1 MRRGDRRGDGGG
13 TSAGPPRAGGRH
25 QQAEDHGADTRRD
38 PGTIPLQRADPEGGA
53 PPSPAPTPTPGGR
66 AQRRRKKQK
75 PLWRRVLLWGSAS
88 LAFLIVAV
96 ALGVYLYVEHL
107 NGNLERRELNLGNS
121 QVERSRPNAD
131 GQVPL
136 NILLLGSDSREG
148 AANAELGGGGDGGQR
163 ADVQILMHA
172 SADRSNV
179 TLISIPRDT
188 MVSIPEC
195 TDPDTGETYP
205 ALTKAA
211 INSSLGHGGPGC
223 TVATWEELTGIP
235 IDHFMML
242 DFAGV
247 VSMADAVGGVPV
259 CVSTNI
265 TDPDSHLRLPAGD
278 NIVQGEEALQW
289 LRTRHAFGD
298 GSDVG
303 RTRAQQMYLSNMVDE
318 LQNSTSLTNPGQLM
332 DLAEAATNALTVD
345 HGLGSVQN
353 LYDLGQDLRS
363 IPGDRMNS
371 VTLPWLPDPDDEN
384 RIVPDMAE
392 AEALFALVRDDIP
405 LDDQDA
411 APAEPDPEASGEATP
426 DPEDSIPVAVRNGT
440 GADGQIPVDGRAS
453 VITEALQGL
462 GFTQAATDA
471 TMSSEVTTRVL
482 YADAADKA
490 NAQAVAGALGLP
502 GSAVRISTSVEQVT
516 LIIGADWREGTEFT
530 APTEEPPADGSGG
543 TDGGGEEG
551 GGQAVDEED
560 ILSGADSDTCMDVNP
575 LPMYTW

>member
-1 MRRGDRRGDGGG
+1 MRRGGMRGDDDGGS
-13 TSAGPPRAGGRH
+13 SAGSARAAAR
-25 QQAEDHGADTRRD
+25 ARNEDLHRD
-38 PGTIPLQRADPEGGA
+38 QGTVPLQRAAPDARPGGP
-53 PPSPAPTPTPGGR
+53 PPSPAPATGGR
-66 AQRRRKKQK
+66 AQRRRKKPK
-75 PLWRRVLLWGSAS
+75 PRWRRALVWGSGA
-88 LAFLIVAV
+88 LAFVVLAVAV
-96 ALGVYLYVEHL
+96 GAYLYIRHL
-107 NGNLERRELNLGNS
+107 NGNLDKEELNLGNS
-121 QVERSRPNAD
+121 QVERSQPNAA
-131 GQVPL
+131 GQTPL

-148 AANAELGGGGDGGQR
+148 AENAALGGGGDGGQR

-195 TDPDTGETYP
+195 TDPETGEVYP
-205 ALTKAA
+205 AVTKAA

-259 CVSTNI
+259 CVDKNI
-265 TDPDSHLRLPAGD
+265 DDPDSHLRLPAGES
-278 NIVQGEEALQW
+278 VVEGEQALQW

-303 RTRAQQMYLSNMVDE
+303 RTKAQQMYLSNMVDE
-318 LQNSTSLTNPGQLM
+318 LQNSTSLTNTGQLM

-345 HGLGSVQN
+345 HGLGSVQK

-363 IPGDRMNS
+363 VPGDRMNS

-384 RIVPDMAE
+384 RIVPDTAE

-411 APAEPDPEASGEATP
+411 APAESGADTSAEATA
-426 DPEDSIPVAVRNGT
+426 DPEDAIPVAVRNGT
-440 GADGQIPVDGRAS
+440 GADGQVPVDGRAA
-453 VITEALQGL
+453 VITDHLLSL

-471 TMSSEVTTRVL
+471 TMSSEVTSRVL
-482 YADAADKA
+482 YADEADKP
-490 NAQAVAGALGLP
+490 NAQAVAEALGLP
-502 GSAVRISTSVEQVT
+502 GSAVRISTSVDQVT
-516 LIIGADWREGTEFT
+516 LIIGADWREGTEFVPPSE
-530 APTEEPPADGSGG
+530 APAPDDGGSGTGEGSGG
-543 TDGGGEEG
+543 DG

-560 ILSGADSDTCMDVNP
+560 ILSGADSDTCMEVNP

>member
-1 MRRGDRRGDGGG
+1 MRGDDDGGS
-13 TSAGPPRAGGRH
+13 SAGSAH
-25 QQAEDHGADTRRD
+25 AAERGWDEDLHRD
-38 PGTIPLQRADPEGGA
+38 QGTVPLQRAAPDARPGGA
-53 PPSPAPTPTPGGR
+53 PPSPAPATGGR
-66 AQRRRKKQK
+66 AQRRRKKPK
-75 PLWRRVLLWGSAS
+75 PRWRRVLVWVAGS
-88 LAFLIVAV
+88 LAFVVLAVAV
-96 ALGVYLYVEHL
+96 GAYLYIRHL
-107 NGNLERRELNLGNS
+107 NGNLDKEELNLGNS
-121 QVERSRPNAD
+121 QVERSRPNAA
-131 GQVPL
+131 GQTPL

-148 AANAELGGGGDGGQR
+148 AENAALGGGGDGGQR

-195 TDPDTGETYP
+195 TDPETGEVYP
-205 ALTKAA
+205 AVTKAA

-259 CVSTNI
+259 CVDKNI
-265 TDPDSHLRLPAGD
+265 ADPDSHLRLPAGES
-278 NIVQGEEALQW
+278 VVEGEQALQW

-303 RTRAQQMYLSNMVDE
+303 RTKAQQMYLSNMVDE
-318 LQNSTSLTNPGQLM
+318 LQGSTSLTNTGQLM

-345 HGLGSVQN
+345 HGLGSVQK
-353 LYDLGQDLRS
+353 LYDLGQDLRAV
-363 IPGDRMNS
+363 PGDRMNS

-384 RIVPDMAE
+384 RIIPDLAE

-411 APAEPDPEASGEATP
+411 APAEPDADASAEATA
-426 DPEDSIPVAVRNGT
+426 DPEDTIPVAVRNGT
-440 GADGQIPVDGRAS
+440 GADGQVPVDGRAA
-453 VITEALQGL
+453 VITDHLLSL

-471 TMSSEVTTRVL
+471 TMSSEVTSRVL
-482 YADAADKA
+482 YADEADKP
-490 NAQAVAGALGLP
+490 NAQAVAEALGLP
-502 GSAVRISTSVEQVT
+502 GSAVRISTSVDQVT
-516 LIIGADWREGTEFT
+516 LIIGADWREGTEFVPPSE
-530 APTEEPPADGSGG
+530 APAPDGGSGDGGSGG
-543 TDGGGEEG
+543 EASG

-560 ILSGADSDTCMDVNP
+560 ILSGADSDTCMEVNP

>member
-1 MRRGDRRGDGGG
+1 MRGDDDGGS
-13 TSAGPPRAGGRH
+13 SAGSARAAAR
-25 QQAEDHGADTRRD
+25 ARNEDLHRD
-38 PGTIPLQRADPEGGA
+38 QGTVPLQRAAPDARPGGP
-53 PPSPAPTPTPGGR
+53 PPSPAPATGGR
-66 AQRRRKKQK
+66 AQRRRKKPK
-75 PLWRRVLLWGSAS
+75 PRWRRALVWGSGA
-88 LAFLIVAV
+88 LAFVVLAVAV
-96 ALGVYLYVEHL
+96 GAYLYIRHL
-107 NGNLERRELNLGNS
+107 NGNLDKEELNLGNS
-121 QVERSRPNAD
+121 QVERSQPNAA
-131 GQVPL
+131 GQTPL

-148 AANAELGGGGDGGQR
+148 AENAALGGGGDGGQR

-195 TDPDTGETYP
+195 TDPETGEVYP
-205 ALTKAA
+205 AVTKAA

-259 CVSTNI
+259 CVDKNI
-265 TDPDSHLRLPAGD
+265 ADPDSHLRLPAGES
-278 NIVQGEEALQW
+278 VVEGEQALQW

-303 RTRAQQMYLSNMVDE
+303 RTKAQQMYLSNMVDE
-318 LQNSTSLTNPGQLM
+318 LQNSTSLTNAGQLM

-345 HGLGSVQN
+345 HGLGSVQK

-363 IPGDRMNS
+363 VPGDRMNS

-384 RIVPDMAE
+384 RIVPDTAE

-411 APAEPDPEASGEATP
+411 APAESGADASAEATA
-426 DPEDSIPVAVRNGT
+426 DPEDAIPVAVRNGT
-440 GADGQIPVDGRAS
+440 GADGQVPVDGRAA
-453 VITEALQGL
+453 VITDHLLSL

-482 YADAADKA
+482 YADEADKP
-490 NAQAVAGALGLP
+490 NAQAVAEALGLP
-502 GSAVRISTSVEQVT
+502 GSAVRISTSVDQVT
-516 LIIGADWREGTEFT
+516 LIIGADWREGTEFVPPSE
-530 APTEEPPADGSGG
+530 APAPDDGGSGTGEGSGG
-543 TDGGGEEG
+543 DG

-560 ILSGADSDTCMDVNP
+560 ILSGADSDTCMEVNP

>member
-1 MRRGDRRGDGGG
+1 MRGDDDGGS
-13 TSAGPPRAGGRH
+13 SAGSARAAAR
-25 QQAEDHGADTRRD
+25 ARNEDLHRD
-38 PGTIPLQRADPEGGA
+38 QGTVPLQRAAPDARPGGP
-53 PPSPAPTPTPGGR
+53 PPSPAPATGGR
-66 AQRRRKKQK
+66 AQRRRKKPK
-75 PLWRRVLLWGSAS
+75 PRWRRALVWGSGA
-88 LAFLIVAV
+88 LAFVVLAVAV
-96 ALGVYLYVEHL
+96 GAYLYIRHL
-107 NGNLERRELNLGNS
+107 NGNLDKEELNLGNS
-121 QVERSRPNAD
+121 QVERSQPNAA
-131 GQVPL
+131 GQTPL

-148 AANAELGGGGDGGQR
+148 AENAALGGGGDGGQR

-195 TDPDTGETYP
+195 TDPETGEVYP
-205 ALTKAA
+205 AVTKAA

-259 CVSTNI
+259 CVDKNI
-265 TDPDSHLRLPAGD
+265 DDPDSHLRLPAGES
-278 NIVQGEEALQW
+278 VVEGEQALQW

-303 RTRAQQMYLSNMVDE
+303 RTKAQQMYLSNMVDE
-318 LQNSTSLTNPGQLM
+318 LQNSTSLTNTGQLM

-345 HGLGSVQN
+345 HGLGSVQK

-363 IPGDRMNS
+363 VPGDRMNS

-384 RIVPDMAE
+384 RIVPDTAE

-411 APAEPDPEASGEATP
+411 APAESGADTSAEATA
-426 DPEDSIPVAVRNGT
+426 DPEDAIPVAVRNGT
-440 GADGQIPVDGRAS
+440 GADGQVPVDGRAA
-453 VITEALQGL
+453 VITDHLLSL

-471 TMSSEVTTRVL
+471 TMSSEVTSRVL
-482 YADAADKA
+482 YADEADKP
-490 NAQAVAGALGLP
+490 NAQAVAEALGLP
-502 GSAVRISTSVEQVT
+502 GSAVRISTSVDQVT
-516 LIIGADWREGTEFT
+516 LIIGADWREGTEFVPPSE
-530 APTEEPPADGSGG
+530 APAPDDGGSGTGEGSGG
-543 TDGGGEEG
+543 DG

-560 ILSGADSDTCMDVNP
+560 ILSGADSDTCMEVNP